1 MNPPEAPRLTMT
13 YPPNTPHLREYVN
26 IMLRRRWL
34 IFLTLLA
41 TVVLVLYVTLMT
53 VPTYKATTTLRIQSQ
68 EAQASGQGVDLVG
81 DAFGLR
87 KAMELDTELSIL
99 KSRRL
104 AEAAVRQLHYQLQL
118 KPSHN
123 GLLVLYRKLLSLLP
137 EATTERLGLSLPR
150 QPTFSLQV
158 VQVGEITASARYTL
172 TLLEGSSFV
181 VWRVDEKRE
190 IGKGAIGALFQG
202 ERFAI
207 RLESQDLQAGD
218 KIGFT
223 LLPFWQATTLFQ
235 SKTNVVLQP
244 KTEIMEVSAQ
254 DASPTLASDMAA
266 ALTQA
271 YIQFSLQ
278 QKTQQA
284 AQLLA
289 FIDRQLAAAKA
300 QLRTSEGKL
309 GRFKEKKG
317 FVVLSSEAQA
327 TLEKMTKFETELR
340 EQQNVLKEAEDLRR
354 RLLTS
359 EVALDSRA
367 VHAVGSGL
375 GSPVLVSLAEHLS
388 TLQVTLNGLRTKY
401 AAQHP
406 AVLQAEQQIQGAKG
420 KLVEELSTFIA
431 NQNSRTAA
439 LQATVREYETR
450 LEKLPQAELELAN
463 LSRQARVNEET
474 HALLLKKREETR
486 LLEAS
491 TVSNLRIINTPIPPT
506 LPVSP
511 RKMRSLLIATGVGL
525 MLGAGLAFGV
535 EYFDDSI
542 KLIEE
547 AEQFIG
553 LPLLGAIPAL
563 PASGRKRSLVLL
575 PQGQER
581 AVAVADV
588 AAAEGFRSLRTNL
601 QCLDIG
607 EARCKTLVITS
618 PQVHDGKSTVA
629 ANLAVCLG
637 LMGQRTLL
645 VDTDLRQPQLSKTFG
660 LTQLPGLTA
669 VLRSEL
675 LWHKTVR
682 RVGDNLHLL
691 PCGEPAWNS
700 SELLAS
706 QRMGELLGVWEAVYD
721 YVLFDAPPVLAVTDP
736 VILGALCHGV
746 LLVVRANVTS
756 TRALKRGQTLLEMAQ
771 VPIVGIVLNGLKVT
785 RGYGSNRYTDL
796 SYYREDKQEL
806 AGKHQKGRNGL
817 KSGHSA

>member
-1 MNPPEAPRLTMT
+1 MNLSEATRLTMT
-13 YPPNTPHLREYVN
+13 SPPHVPHLRQYVN

-34 IFLTLLA
+34 IFLMVLA
-41 TVVLVLYVTLMT
+41 TVVLVLYITLMM

-68 EAQASGQGVDLVG
+68 EGQASGPGVDLVG

-87 KAMELDTELSIL
+87 KAMELDTEVRIL

-118 KPSHN
+118 EPSHN
-123 GLLVLYRKLLSLLP
+123 GLFVLYRKLMSLLP
-137 EATTERLGLSLPR
+137 ESTTERLRLSLPR
-150 QPTFSLQV
+150 QPTFSFKIV
-158 VQVGEITASARYTL
+158 EVGEITAPARYSL
-172 TLLEGSSFV
+172 TILEGGSFV
-181 VWRVDEKRE
+181 VWRIEEKRE
-190 IGKGAIGALFQG
+190 IGRGAIGALFQG
-202 ERFAI
+202 ERFAF
-207 RLESQDLQAGD
+207 RLESQELQAGD
-218 KIGFT
+218 KIVFT
-223 LLPFWQATTLFQ
+223 LLPFWRAAELFQ
-235 SKTNVVLQP
+235 SNTNVVLQP
-244 KTEIMEVSAQ
+244 KTELVEVSAR
-254 DASPTLASDMAA
+254 DASPTLASHMAS

-271 YIQFSLQ
+271 YIHFSLQ
-278 QKTQQA
+278 QKTQQT

-289 FIDRQLAAAKA
+289 FIDQQLAAAKA
-300 QLRTSEGKL
+300 QLRISEGKL

-327 TLEKMTKFETELR
+327 TLEKMTKFETALR
-340 EQQNVLKEAEDLRR
+340 EQQNALKEAEDLRR

-367 VHAVGSGL
+367 VHTVGSGL

-388 TLQVTLNGLRTKY
+388 TLQVTLNGLRVKY
-401 AAQHP
+401 ASQHP
-406 AVLQAEQQIQGAKG
+406 AVRQAEQQIQGAKE
-420 KLVEELSTFIA
+420 KLVEELSTLIA
-431 NQNSRTAA
+431 NQHSRTAA
-439 LQATVREYETR
+439 LQANVREYETR
-450 LEKLPQAELELAN
+450 LEKLPQVELELAN

-474 HALLLKKREETR
+474 YALLLKKREETR

-491 TVSNLRIINTPIPPT
+491 TVSNLRIIDTPVPPT

-511 RKMRSLLIATGVGL
+511 RKMRALLIAAGFGL
-525 MLGAGLAFGV
+525 MLGVGLAFGV

-547 AEQFIG
+547 VEQFIG
-553 LPLLGAIPAL
+553 LPLLGAIPEL
-563 PASGRKRSLVLL
+563 PASGRMRSLVLL

-588 AAAEGFRSLRTNL
+588 AAVEGFRSLRTNL

-607 EARCKTLVITS
+607 EARCKKLVITS

-645 VDTDLRQPQLSKTFG
+645 VDTDLRQPQLSETFG
-660 LTQLPGLTA
+660 LAQLPGLTA

-706 QRMGELLGVWEAVYD
+706 QRMEGLLSVWEAVYD
-721 YVLFDAPPVLAVTDP
+721 YILFDAPPVLAVTDP
-736 VILGALCHGV
+736 VIIGALCHGV

-756 TRALKRGQTLLEMAQ
+756 TRALKRGQTLLETAQ
-771 VPIVGIVLNGLKVT
+771 VPIVGVVLNGLKVT
-785 RGYGSNRYTDL
+785 RGYSSNHYTDVA
-796 SYYREDKQEL
+796 YYMEDKKKP
-806 AGKHQKGRNGL
+806 ARKRQKDRNGL
-817 KSGHSA
+817 KSGHST

>member
-1 MNPPEAPRLTMT
+1 MNPPEVPLLTT
-13 YPPNTPHLREYVN
+13 TSPPHTPHLREYVN
-26 IMLRRRWL
+26 VMLRRRWL

-41 TVVLVLYVTLMT
+41 TAMLVLYVTLMT
-53 VPTYKATTTLRIQSQ
+53 VPTYKATTTFRIQSQ
-68 EAQASGQGVDLVG
+68 EAQASAPGGDLVG

-87 KAMELDTELSIL
+87 KSMELDTEVRIL

-118 KPSHN
+118 EPSHN

-137 EATTERLGLSLPR
+137 RAITERFWFSLPR
-150 QPTFSLQV
+150 QPTFSFQV
-158 VQVGEITASARYTL
+158 VQVGEITAPARYTL
-172 TLLEGSSFV
+172 TILEGGSFV
-181 VWRVDEKRE
+181 VWRVEEKRE
-190 IGKGAIGALFQG
+190 IGRGAIGALFQG
-202 ERFAI
+202 ERFAF
-207 RLESQDLQAGD
+207 RLESRELQAGD
-218 KIGFT
+218 KIVFT
-223 LLPFWQATTLFQ
+223 LLPFLQAAERFQ
-235 SKTNVVLQP
+235 SNTKVVLQP
-244 KTEIMEVSAQ
+244 KTEIVEVSAQ
-254 DASPTLASDMAA
+254 DASPTLASGMAS

-271 YIQFSLQ
+271 YIHFSMQ

-284 AQLLA
+284 TQLLA

-300 QLRTSEGKL
+300 QLRTSEGRL

-327 TLEKMTKFETELR
+327 TLEKMTKFETTLR
-340 EQQNVLKEAEDLRR
+340 EQQNALKEAEDLRR

-359 EVALDSRA
+359 EVTLDSRA
-367 VHAVGSGL
+367 VHAVGSGM

-491 TVSNLRIINTPIPPT
+491 TVSNLRVIDTPLPPT

-511 RKMRSLLIATGVGL
+511 RKMRSLLIAAGFGL
-525 MLGAGLAFGV
+525 MLGIGLAFGM

-547 AEQFIG
+547 AEQCIG
-553 LPLLGAIPAL
+553 LPLLGAIPEV
-563 PASGRKRSLVLL
+563 PASVRKRSLVLL

-581 AVAVADV
+581 AVTVAEI

-601 QCLDIG
+601 QRLDIG
-607 EARCKTLVITS
+607 EARCKKLALTS
-618 PQVHDGKSTVA
+618 PQVHEGKSTVA
-629 ANLAVCLG
+629 ANLAVYLG

-645 VDTDLRQPQLSKTFG
+645 VDTDLRRPQLSESFA
-660 LTQLPGLTA
+660 LTKLPGLTA

-675 LWHKTVR
+675 LW
-682 RVGDNLHLL
+682 
-691 PCGEPAWNS
+691 
-700 SELLAS
+700 
-706 QRMGELLGVWEAVYD
+706 QEAVC
-721 YVLFDAPPVLAVTDP
+721 P
-736 VILGALCHGV
+736 
-746 LLVVRANVTS
+746 
-756 TRALKRGQTLLEMAQ
+756 
-771 VPIVGIVLNGLKVT
+771 
-785 RGYGSNRYTDL
+785 
-796 SYYREDKQEL
+796 
-806 AGKHQKGRNGL
+806 
-817 KSGHSA
+817 